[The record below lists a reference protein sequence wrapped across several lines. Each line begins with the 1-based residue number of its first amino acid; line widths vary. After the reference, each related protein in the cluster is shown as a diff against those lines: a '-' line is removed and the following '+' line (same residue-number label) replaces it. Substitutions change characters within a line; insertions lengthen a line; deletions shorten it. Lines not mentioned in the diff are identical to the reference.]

1 MGISEKKSDF
11 MGTEPIGK
19 LLFKFA
25 TPAILSATINC
36 TYNVVDR
43 LYIGRGIGPDAQAG
57 LALTFPIM
65 IILLAFG
72 VLVGVGSSSVVS
84 ILLGEKK
91 QKMAEKVLGQAFAMF
106 CIFIFT
112 FQALG
117 LVFLDEILVW
127 FGGTERA
134 IPYAH
139 TYLSIILWGN
149 IFQHI
154 SFGLGNIIR
163 AEGNANKCM
172 LVIFL
177 GAGLNIILDPIFI
190 FTFNLGIA
198 GAAYATV
205 LSMIAS
211 STWVMLHFCLGH
223 GVLRLRL
230 RNIRIFKGE
239 LLWRVLSIGIAPC
252 LMQIVHSSV
261 VIVYNHSFKH
271 FAADDAQATLAIGAF
286 GIVNSVLM
294 FMIMPAFGIMQG
306 SQPIIGYNHGAKN
319 FRRVRRTLRTA
330 TTMSA
335 AICFGMTLIMFI
347 CARYF
352 ALCFSKDE
360 TLINMSSYALRVS
373 GCGFTFIAIGM
384 LTTNYYQSVGR
395 AGLSIFLS
403 LTRQIII
410 LIPAII
416 VLPRLFGFNGIWWSG
431 PLSDFLSA
439 VTASFFYVHEC
450 KKLRQLASIYKSE
463 VSRK

>member
-1 MGISEKKSDF
+1 

-19 LLFKFA
+19 LLVKFA

-36 TYNVVDR
+36 AYNVVDR

-72 VLVGVGSSSVVS
+72 VLVGIGSSSVIS
-84 ILLGEKK
+84 ILLGEKR
-91 QKMAEKVLGQAFAMF
+91 QDMAEMVLGQAFAMF
-106 CIFIFT
+106 CLFIVT

-117 LVFLDEILVW
+117 LVFLDRILVW
-127 FGGTERA
+127 FGGTEQA

-139 TYLSIILWGN
+139 KYLSIILWGN

-154 SFGLGNIIR
+154 SFGLGSIIR

-211 STWVMLHFCLGH
+211 SAWVMAHFCLGQ

-239 LLWRVLSIGIAPC
+239 LLWRVLSVGIAPC

-271 FAADDAQATLAIGAF
+271 FAVDGAQATLAIGAF

-294 FMIMPAFGIMQG
+294 FMLMPAFGIMQG
-306 SQPIIGYNHGAKN
+306 SQPIIGYNYGAKN
-319 FRRVRRTLRTA
+319 FLRVRRTLRTA
-330 TTMSA
+330 TGISA
-335 AICFGMTLIMFI
+335 AICFVMTLVMQI

-352 ALCFSKDE
+352 ALCFSKDAA
-360 TLINMSSYALRVS
+360 LIDLSSHALRVT
-373 GCGFTFIAIGM
+373 GCGFTFIAVGM
-384 LTTNYYQSVGR
+384 LTTSYYQSVGK

-416 VLPRLFGFNGIWWSG
+416 ILPRLLGFQGIWWSG
-431 PLSDFLSA
+431 PISDLLSA
-439 VTASFFYVHEC
+439 LIASIFFIHEC
-450 KKLRQLASIYKSE
+450 GKLRQMARLNGEMKI
-463 VSRK
+463 

>member
-1 MGISEKKSDF
+1 MPISEKKSDF

-19 LLFKFA
+19 LLVKFA

-36 TYNVVDR
+36 AYNVVDR

-72 VLVGVGSSSVVS
+72 VLVGIGSSSVIS
-84 ILLGEKK
+84 ILLGEKR
-91 QKMAEKVLGQAFAMF
+91 QDMAEKVLGQAFAMF
-106 CIFIFT
+106 CLFIVT

-117 LVFLDEILVW
+117 LVFLDKILVW
-127 FGGTERA
+127 FGGTEQA

-139 TYLSIILWGN
+139 KYLSIILWGN

-154 SFGLGNIIR
+154 SFGLGSIIR

-211 STWVMLHFCLGH
+211 SAWVMAHFCLGQ

-230 RNIRIFKGE
+230 RNIRIFKGD

-271 FAADDAQATLAIGAF
+271 FAVDGAQATLAIGAF

-294 FMIMPAFGIMQG
+294 FMLMPAFGIMQG
-306 SQPIIGYNHGAKN
+306 SQPIIGYNYGAKN
-319 FRRVRRTLRTA
+319 FLRVRRTLRTA
-330 TTMSA
+330 TGISA
-335 AICFGMTLIMFI
+335 AICFVMTLVMQI

-352 ALCFSKDE
+352 ALCFSKDAA
-360 TLINMSSYALRVS
+360 LIDLSSHALRVT
-373 GCGFTFIAIGM
+373 GCGFTFIAMGM
-384 LTTNYYQSVGR
+384 LTTSYYQSVGK

-416 VLPRLFGFNGIWWSG
+416 ILPRVLGFKGIWWSG
-431 PLSDFLSA
+431 PISDLLSA
-439 VTASFFYVHEC
+439 MIASIFFVHEC
-450 KKLRQLASIYKSE
+450 RKLRRMASMSGELKQ
-463 VSRK
+463 